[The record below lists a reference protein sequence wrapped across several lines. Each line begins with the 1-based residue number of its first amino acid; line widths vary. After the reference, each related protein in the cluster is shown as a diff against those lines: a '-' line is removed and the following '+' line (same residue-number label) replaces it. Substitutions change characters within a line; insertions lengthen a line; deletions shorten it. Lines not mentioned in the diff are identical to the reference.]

1 MTTFMKTT
9 TTTTMKTKAATQVKK
24 MNCCYCTRRRT
35 GKQQLKSGGDS
46 LSAAKKKT
54 RTKRRMHFSKKTL
67 SLRANLKVEVWETT
81 SMPLD
86 EEKAETFFRE
96 FWQKKPL
103 LMRDAIPNFKCP
115 LDTNEL
121 AGLACEDEFSSR
133 LMRVREEDKKW
144 TLEVGPFPE
153 EVLQTLPDDQAWS
166 LVINELDSKIP
177 AMNSIITDLFPQFP
191 RWRISDIQA
200 SVSPE
205 DGGVGAHSDNFDVFL
220 IQAIGDKL
228 WSVAD
233 NEAYWPDKDES
244 FVPNQD
250 VRILKEFVA
259 DDSFLLKPGDILYLP
274 PKIAHHGLGKP
285 HEKGACSVTLSLG
298 FLAPMHE
305 EMIWSYAQ
313 QESSKYKDV
322 RWRDPWMKPAELG
335 KSGAIDKDAISHAW
349 DVLKKAEPKSERD
362 VAVWMGKHATAKRF
376 GESIALFDE
385 KGFLEQLGANKRE
398 IDYDAW
404 EEAGFLQRNEGVRF
418 AFIDSVNDNSMDND
432 DDDDSGLLF
441 FAGGISWTMKTD
453 EGKAIAYTLANEGEL
468 EFIGKPLKEKE
479 SVELLSQLI
488 NTEFIFI
495 PSDEDEEDY
504 DEDDEDHE
512 EE

>member
-1 MTTFMKTT
+1 MFSFLSG
-9 TTTTMKTKAATQVKK
+9 
-24 MNCCYCTRRRT
+24 RRRSNFT
-35 GKQQLKSGGDS
+35 T
-46 LSAAKKKT
+46 SAAKNHTARKRKKKT
-54 RTKRRMHFSKKTL
+54 S
-67 SLRANLKVEVWETT
+67 ANLVEVWEATT
-81 SMPLD
+81 MPLE
-86 EEKAETFFRE
+86 EEKAEKFFRE

-103 LMRDAIPNFKCP
+103 LMRNAIPNFACP
-115 LDTNEL
+115 LDTDEL

-133 LMRVREEDKKW
+133 LMRVREDKKW

-153 EVLQTLPDDQAWS
+153 EVLQTLPDDQPWS
-166 LVINELDSKIP
+166 LVINELDTKIP
-177 AMNSIITDLFPQFP
+177 AMNSIITELFPQFP

-259 DDSFLLKPGDILYLP
+259 DDSFLLEPGDILYLP
-274 PKIAHHGLGKP
+274 PKIAHYGLGKP

-322 RWRDPWMKPAELG
+322 RWRDPWMKPAKLG
-335 KSGAIDKDAISHAW
+335 MSGAIDKDAISHAW

-385 KGFLEQLGANKRE
+385 KGFLEQLGANKKE

-404 EEAGFLQRNEGVRF
+404 EEAGFLQRNECVRF
-418 AFIDSVNDNSMDND
+418 AFIDSVNDNSMDID
-432 DDDDSGLLF
+432 DDGLLF

-453 EGKAIAYTLANEGEL
+453 EGKAIAYTLANDGEL
-468 EFIGKPLKEKE
+468 EFVGKPLKEKE

-504 DEDDEDHE
+504 DEDDEDSGE

>member
-1 MTTFMKTT
+1 M
-9 TTTTMKTKAATQVKK
+9 
-24 MNCCYCTRRRT
+24 
-35 GKQQLKSGGDS
+35 
-46 LSAAKKKT
+46 
-54 RTKRRMHFSKKTL
+54 
-67 SLRANLKVEVWETT
+67 RANLKVEVWETT

-285 HEKGACSVTLSLG
+285 HKKGACSVTLSLG

>member
-1 MTTFMKTT
+1 M
-9 TTTTMKTKAATQVKK
+9 
-24 MNCCYCTRRRT
+24 
-35 GKQQLKSGGDS
+35 
-46 LSAAKKKT
+46 
-54 RTKRRMHFSKKTL
+54 
-67 SLRANLKVEVWETT
+67 
-81 SMPLD
+81 
-86 EEKAETFFRE
+86 
-96 FWQKKPL
+96 
-103 LMRDAIPNFKCP
+103 
-115 LDTNEL
+115 
-121 AGLACEDEFSSR
+121 
-133 LMRVREEDKKW
+133 
-144 TLEVGPFPE
+144 
-153 EVLQTLPDDQAWS
+153 
-166 LVINELDSKIP
+166 
-177 AMNSIITDLFPQFP
+177 
-191 RWRISDIQA
+191 
-200 SVSPE
+200 
-205 DGGVGAHSDNFDVFL
+205 FL

-274 PKIAHHGLGKP
+274 PKFAHHGLGKP